1 MDKRSEISGLSR
13 ATSSVVAPP
22 VLIPCSGD
30 FCDYDE
36 GEEIIDMKSDPEFN
50 TKAEVIVCVYMLNLM
65 ICIFYRCIIISSLLL
80 SYDHDSFV
88 RLVIV
93 TNVYG
98 DKVRFIRI

>member
-1 MDKRSEISGLSR
+1 MDKRSEVSGLSR
-13 ATSSVVAPP
+13 VTSSVVAPP

-36 GEEIIDMKSDPEFN
+36 AEEIIDMKSDPEFN
-50 TKAEVIVCVYMLNLM
+50 TKAEVIMCVCVSSLM
-65 ICIFYRCIIISSLLL
+65 IYISCLISSSSSL
-80 SYDHDSFV
+80 SYDHNSFV

-98 DKVRFIRI
+98 DKVRSIRI